1 MTIPTFDHHAAAS
14 APAPAPG
21 TAAPAIFDHAAIDAW
36 LAANLQLASADSTS
50 TSAAAAKFPLA
61 TTDAEWTYKAAAV
74 DQGGASND
82 ELALAFGLG
91 MDPQFALSGLFL
103 DELGLGTAQFGAT
116 SSAAASKAGS
126 PGLDDLPVLVP
137 ASPKPA
143 VVEQVV
149 EVVPR
154 RTTPSLTIPAE
165 VPAPVTTTTVAAT
178 ATTIA
183 PRPALRPLAP
193 RPLAP
198 RPAAPVQAP
207 AAATVTVPT
216 STASP
221 TSPVH
226 PSAYPMVAIP
236 MPAPTAAAAPAPTQY
251 AAVPAMTIPGS
262 APVVPVYAPASTVTV
277 PVVPAQAAASML
289 ASSAAKSLSAYQQ
302 HRLQVDAQADVTV
315 VPHVRPLAAASTGQ
329 RKPAIPDPDQLQYPA
344 RLIPLD
350 APIQSKKRKQ
360 PPTASTSATPKSGS
374 DQDSDDE
381 NEDETVVNKRIKNT
395 LSARRSRARRAA
407 KMEFLESRVVDLE
420 AENERLRMEVMQMR
434 LRVGMAGAAQQMVA
448 AVPHATQPM
457 QPMQVVAHHHHH
469 APQFVHQGYAVPGMP
484 GAVTM
489 MAL

>member
-1 MTIPTFDHHAAAS
+1 
-14 APAPAPG
+14 
-21 TAAPAIFDHAAIDAW
+21 
-36 LAANLQLASADSTS
+36 
-50 TSAAAAKFPLA
+50 
-61 TTDAEWTYKAAAV
+61 
-74 DQGGASND
+74 
-82 ELALAFGLG
+82 
-91 MDPQFALSGLFL
+91 
-103 DELGLGTAQFGAT
+103 
-116 SSAAASKAGS
+116 
-126 PGLDDLPVLVP
+126 
-137 ASPKPA
+137 
-143 VVEQVV
+143 
-149 EVVPR
+149 
-154 RTTPSLTIPAE
+154 
-165 VPAPVTTTTVAAT
+165 
-178 ATTIA
+178 
-183 PRPALRPLAP
+183 
-193 RPLAP
+193 
-198 RPAAPVQAP
+198 
-207 AAATVTVPT
+207 
-216 STASP
+216 
-221 TSPVH
+221 
-226 PSAYPMVAIP
+226 MVAIP
-236 MPAPTAAAAPAPTQY
+236 IPTAPTAAAPTPAY
-251 AAVPAMTIPGS
+251 AAVPAISIPGS
-262 APVVPVYAPASTVTV
+262 APVVPVYAPAAV

-302 HRLQVDAQADVTV
+302 HRLHVDTQPDVTV
-315 VPHVRPLAAASTGQ
+315 VPHVRPLAAAVGTGQ

-457 QPMQVVAHHHHH
+457 QPMQSMQPMQPMQVVAHHHHH